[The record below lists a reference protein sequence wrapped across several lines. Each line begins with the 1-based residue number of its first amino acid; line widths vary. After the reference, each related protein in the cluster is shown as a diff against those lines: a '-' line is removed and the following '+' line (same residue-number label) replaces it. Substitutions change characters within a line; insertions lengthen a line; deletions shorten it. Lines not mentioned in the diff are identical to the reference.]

1 MEFKI
6 EHKMINKV
14 LFSAEAENFKMAIE
28 KAVKE
33 VADLKSA
40 DLKWANLR
48 DAYLK
53 GANLRGASLKNADL
67 RGSNLRDA
75 DLRDVNLENATLKG
89 ANLRGANLRGTYLR
103 DADLRDTNLRNT
115 DLRGI
120 KEYADSH
127 DILFELIRREPV
139 ETFSTEEWEIIKQI
153 SKNRPCWEEIKE
165 VFGNKIISGLQF
177 FADKGFNEYLKKYM
191 LTLNE

>member
-1 MEFKI
+1 MKFEIK
-6 EHKMINKV
+6 HKVTEKV
-14 LFSAEAENFKMAIE
+14 LFSAEAENFKMAVE
-28 KAVKE
+28 KAIKE

-53 GANLRGASLKNADL
+53 GANLRGASIKNADL

-75 DLRDVNLENATLKG
+75 DLRDVDLRG
-89 ANLRGANLRGTYLR
+89 SNLRGADLRGTNLEWANLR
-103 DADLRDTNLRNT
+103 DADLRDTNLRDT

-120 KEYADSH
+120 KEYVDSH

-139 ETFSTEEWEIIKQI
+139 ETFSTREWEIIKQI
-153 SKNRPCWEEIKE
+153 SKNRPCWGEIEE
-165 VFGNKIISGLQF
+165 VFGDKIISGLQF